1 MKNIEEVRND
11 IIAAAEKHFS
21 LLGFEKTTLD
31 DITGENGRTKTSI
44 YYHFKNKHEIFKSV
58 IEKEFDSVRD
68 RLQKVLDSSSDNHI
82 ESMKDYLRTRLESI
96 KEQGAYRRFASS
108 RFAMGDNPVS
118 KVVNEARSSFD
129 DWERMTLSASISN
142 GIAAGAI
149 PDSISP
155 DVFSR
160 TLINIL
166 KALEIQLFNS
176 SDKSEVEQTYIG
188 MIDLIIR

>member
-1 MKNIEEVRND
+1 MKNIERVRED

-58 IEKEFDSVRD
+58 IEKEFESVRD
-68 RLQKVLDSSSDNHI
+68 SLQKVLDHSSDNHI
-82 ESMKDYLRTRLESI
+82 ESMKNYLRTRLESI

-108 RFAMGDNPVS
+108 RFAIGDNPVS

-142 GIAAGAI
+142 GIAAGVI

-176 SDKSEVEQTYIG
+176 SDKSEVEQTYKG

>member
-11 IIAAAEKHFS
+11 IIVAAEKHFS

-58 IEKEFDSVRD
+58 IEKEFESVRD
-68 RLQKVLDSSSDNHI
+68 RLQKVLDSSTDNHI
-82 ESMKDYLRTRLESI
+82 ESMKEYLRTRLESI

-108 RFAMGDNPVS
+108 RFAIGDNPVS
-118 KVVNEARSSFD
+118 KVVNEARSTFD

-142 GIAAGAI
+142 GIAAGVI

-166 KALEIQLFNS
+166 KALEVQLFNS
-176 SDKSEVEQTYIG
+176 SDRSEVEQTYIG

>member
-58 IEKEFDSVRD
+58 IEKEFDTVRD
-68 RLQKVLDSSSDNHI
+68 RLQKVLDNSSYNHI
-82 ESMKDYLRTRLESI
+82 ESMKEYLRTRLESI

-108 RFAMGDNPVS
+108 RFAIGDNSVS
-118 KVVNEARSSFD
+118 KVVNEARASFD
-129 DWERMTLSASISN
+129 DWEKMTLYASISN
-142 GIAAGAI
+142 GIAAGVI

-176 SDKSEVEQTYIG
+176 SDKTEVEQTYKG

>member
-142 GIAAGAI
+142 GIAAGVI

-166 KALEIQLFNS
+166 KALEVQLFNS

>member
-1 MKNIEEVRND
+1 M
-11 IIAAAEKHFS
+11 
-21 LLGFEKTTLD
+21 
-31 DITGENGRTKTSI
+31 
-44 YYHFKNKHEIFKSV
+44 

-82 ESMKDYLRTRLESI
+82 ESMKEYLRTRLESI

-118 KVVNEARSSFD
+118 KVVNEARSTFD

-142 GIAAGAI
+142 GIAAGVI

-166 KALEIQLFNS
+166 KALEVQLFNS